1 MERTNNLSSNLKAYQ
16 MLQGRSLAEFS
27 AELGIPRSTV
37 QSAMVEGN
45 TNLDTLI
52 RMANALHITID
63 ELVFGS
69 VPAKADKL
77 LRFLR
82 HLHWFAKLSLEKQTK
97 FRYHLGEL
105 LKLLECD
112 G

>member
-16 MLQGRSLAEFS
+16 TTRGKNLAEFS

-37 QSAMVEGN
+37 QSAMAEGN
-45 TNLDTLI
+45 TTLDTLI
-52 RMANALHITID
+52 RMAVALQVTLD

-82 HLHWFAKLSLEKQTK
+82 PLHWFASLSLEKQTR
-97 FRYHLGEL
+97 FRYHLGEI

-112 G
+112 D